1 MFFFPKSEMITLAN
15 IFFWKDSLFANVKIC
30 FITYPLKNI
39 STAPCKMCM
48 NNIMASPI
56 LNSTKTLPHYCLFL
70 INYAIDVATNLMEPG
85 YIIVHDAKFDIFILG
100 N

>member
-1 MFFFPKSEMITLAN
+1 M
-15 IFFWKDSLFANVKIC
+15 
-30 FITYPLKNI
+30 YPLKKI
-39 STAPCKMCM
+39 SIAPYKTCM

-70 INYAIDVATNLMEPG
+70 INYAIDIATNLMEPG
-85 YIIVHDAKFDIFILG
+85 NIIVHDAKFDIFILG

>member
-1 MFFFPKSEMITLAN
+1 
-15 IFFWKDSLFANVKIC
+15 
-30 FITYPLKNI
+30 
-39 STAPCKMCM
+39 MCM